1 MPQPIVLLVE
11 DEPDVRSAIAE
22 YLGLQGYHVDE
33 ASGCKEAATRF
44 QATRPDIVI
53 CDFALGDGNA
63 LDLLPVIKRLDAS
76 VPLLVLTGHGSI
88 ELAVR
93 SIKEG
98 AEQFLT
104 KPVEL
109 PVLHAMI
116 QRILDS
122 QRLARKAMA
131 DSSRSQKGALDPFLG
146 VSRAILALQNQATKV
161 AQSSAPVL
169 IQGETGVGKG
179 VLARWIHQNS
189 PRAKEAF
196 VDLNCAG
203 LERTFFENELFGHQ
217 KGAYTGASDNKMGL
231 LEVGHLGTVFLDEIG
246 DVDLAVQP
254 KLLKVLEE
262 GTFRRMGD
270 VRDRQVNIRLIAAT
284 HQDLYTLAQ
293 TKAFREDLY
302 YRINTLMLR
311 LPPLRERPEDIPLL
325 VRTFMDTFCQR
336 SGKLPVPISPAA
348 MTRLQGYA
356 WPGNVRELKNL
367 VERAA
372 ILSEGTRFDE
382 HHLLAQSQITS
393 GPPTG
398 KAGVPSSLDD
408 LERQHIEHALEAAHW
423 RVGLAAERLGVPRST
438 LYFKIKKMGLREPT
452 F

>member
-1 MPQPIVLLVE
+1 MYRPIVLLVE
-11 DEPDVRSAIAE
+11 DEPDVRAGIAT
-22 YLGLQGYHVDE
+22 YLALKDYQVDE
-33 ASGCKEAATRF
+33 AAGCREAETRF
-44 QATRPDIVI
+44 QARRPDIVI
-53 CDFALGDGNA
+53 CDFALEDGNA
-63 LDLLPVIKRLDAS
+63 LDLLAALKRLDPQ

-109 PVLHAMI
+109 PILHAMI

-131 DSSRSQKGALDPFLG
+131 DSSRFQKGAPDPFLG
-146 VSRAILALQNQATKV
+146 VSRAIRTLQSQAVKV
-161 AQSSAPVL
+161 AQASAPVL

-189 PRAKEAF
+189 PRAKEAM

-217 KGAYTGASDNKMGL
+217 KGAYTGAGENKMGL

-262 GTFRRMGD
+262 NSFRRMGD

-284 HQDLYTLAQ
+284 HQDLQAMAGAKT
-293 TKAFREDLY
+293 FREDLY

-311 LPPLRERPEDIPLL
+311 IPPLRERPEDIPLL
-325 VRTFMDTFCQR
+325 ARTFMETFCQR
-336 SGKLPVPISPAA
+336 SGKNPVPITSGA
-348 MTRLQGYA
+348 MKRLQHYP
-356 WPGNVRELKNL
+356 WPGNIRELKNL

-372 ILSEGTRFDE
+372 ILSDGSAFDE
-382 HHLLAQSQITS
+382 QHLLAEPLGGMHLAPRRSEVR
-393 GPPTG
+393 
-398 KAGVPSSLDD
+398 ASLEDM
-408 LERQHIEHALEAAHW
+408 ERQHIEKALEEAHW

-438 LYFKIKKMGLREPT
+438 LYFKIKKLGLREPSQ
-452 F
+452 